1 RWWHILALLALLL
14 ALGVPGS
21 AVFAGKLTDT
31 SYQPGKAA
39 APSKLAQPA
48 VVNTSIATGNWSSAA
63 TWSGGH
69 VPLATEDVVIASGTT
84 VTIDVTTATCQSLT
98 VNGTLQYIT
107 TPAGTLTVNGD
118 VTVASGGTFTAGTG
132 SLTTH
137 VLNIGGSTN

>member
-1 RWWHILALLALLL
+1 MLKGFTHNVLRITQLPVHNQFEGRDRSRAMIHRHNIQIRWWHILALLALLL

-98 VNGTLQYIT
+98 VNGTL
-107 TPAGTLTVNGD
+107 
-118 VTVASGGTFTAGTG
+118 
-132 SLTTH
+132 
-137 VLNIGGSTN
+137 